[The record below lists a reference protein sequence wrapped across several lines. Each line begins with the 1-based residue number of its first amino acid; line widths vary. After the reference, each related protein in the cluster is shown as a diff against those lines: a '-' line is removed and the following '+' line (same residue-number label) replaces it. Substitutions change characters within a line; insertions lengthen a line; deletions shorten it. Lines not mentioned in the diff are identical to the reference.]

1 MSEEYVQL
9 TEQLAQI
16 KAQEEAIKEKLA
28 ASRDQVRTGLIESV
42 RAHIQSYGFDV
53 EDIALAMLPKSKGK
67 RVSAQKGGTRV
78 SKPATVFKDNETGQ
92 TYSKGRVPQWLRDGM
107 LKAQLDP
114 NDKASLKVYKE
125 TKMVAVQDSGAVAAQ
140 AGQPEVAQAA

>member
-42 RAHIQSYGFDV
+42 RAHIVQYGVDV
-53 EDIALAMLPKSKGK
+53 GGIASALLHKARAK
-67 RVSAQKGGTRV
+67 RVHA
-78 SKPATVFKDNETGQ
+78 
-92 TYSKGRVPQWLRDGM
+92 
-107 LKAQLDP
+107 
-114 NDKASLKVYKE
+114 
-125 TKMVAVQDSGAVAAQ
+125 
-140 AGQPEVAQAA
+140 

>member
-42 RAHIQSYGFDV
+42 RAHIVQYGFDV
-53 EDIALAMLPKSKGK
+53 GDIASALLPKSRAK
-67 RVSAQKGGTRV
+67 RVSAQKGGAREM
-78 SKPATVFKDNETGQ
+78 KPAAKYRDLETGNI
-92 TYSKGRVPQWLRDGM
+92 YSKGKVPQWLRDGM

-114 NDKASLKVYKE
+114 NDKASLRVYKE
-125 TKMVAVQDSGAVAAQ
+125 TKMEIVDAPALEPAELQTAA
-140 AGQPEVAQAA
+140 

>member
-42 RAHIQSYGFDV
+42 RAHIVQYGFEV
-53 EDIALAMLPKSKGK
+53 EDIALALLPKSRAK
-67 RVSAQKGGTRV
+67 RVSAQKGGTR
-78 SKPATVFKDNETGQ
+78 SATKPATQYRDLETGRI
-92 TYSKGRVPQWLRDGM
+92 YSKGKVPQWLRDGM

-114 NDKASLKVYKE
+114 NDKASLKTYKE
-125 TKMVAVQDSGAVAAQ
+125 TKMEVVDQTENETS
-140 AGQPEVAQAA
+140 QPERLQEVA